1 MKLTTKVD
9 KTYFSQNTRWP
20 EN

>member
-9 KTYFSQNTRWP
+9 KTSFSQNTRWP

>member
-9 KTYFSQNTRWP
+9 KNFVSPNRRCP
-20 EN
+20 KH